1 MLGSHIENYI
11 LAKQICIRS
20 VLAQS
25 WPNDFP
31 GHKTKASNRQSGRE
45 RVRERVRSTP
55 EITYFHQNVEHLK
68 MPIDEAD
75 EADSRGHLAPNLYL
89 NYILLAEIE
98 NVFTARQL

>member
-31 GHKTKASNRQSGRE
+31 GHKTKAGNRVKREKEKEGGRDWE
-45 RVRERVRSTP
+45 ALLKLLTSIRMWST
-55 EITYFHQNVEHLK
+55 
-68 MPIDEAD
+68 
-75 EADSRGHLAPNLYL
+75 
-89 NYILLAEIE
+89 
-98 NVFTARQL
+98 

>member
-31 GHKTKASNRQSGRE
+31 GHKTKAGN
-45 RVRERVRSTP
+45 RVRGRREWGRGRLGSTS

-75 EADSRGHLAPNLYL
+75 AALTLEGTWPTKF
-89 NYILLAEIE
+89 
-98 NVFTARQL
+98 VFKLHFAWRN

>member
-1 MLGSHIENYI
+1 MLAAHIENYI

-31 GHKTKASNRQSGRE
+31 GHKTKSGKRVAEWERKSGRG
-45 RVRERVRSTP
+45 TP
-55 EITYFHQNVEHLK
+55 EITYFHQSVEHLK

-75 EADSRGHLAPNLYL
+75 EAV
-89 NYILLAEIE
+89 ILERTWPSKF
-98 NVFTARQL
+98 VFKLHFAWRN

>member
-31 GHKTKASNRQSGRE
+31 GHKTKAGNRVEERE
-45 RVRERVRSTP
+45 REG
-55 EITYFHQNVEHLK
+55 EKH
-68 MPIDEAD
+68 
-75 EADSRGHLAPNLYL
+75 SRNYL
-89 NYILLAEIE
+89 LPSECGALE
-98 NVFTARQL
+98 NAN